1 MIKKKI
7 MIKGTCRGE
16 ISFARLRKAIFLLL
30 TLFLFS
36 PTTLYSQELTT
47 PPPYRG
53 GGQGGEALSLRS
65 CLERG
70 LENNYSLRI
79 TRNEEQVSKNNATLG
94 NAGYLP
100 TLDFSAGY
108 SGSLENTTAKV
119 RDTGETVKQNGI
131 FDQTLNAGVNLNW
144 TLFDGFNITANYQK
158 LKELEQQG
166 ETNTRI
172 AIEDLIASLAA
183 EYYNY
188 VQQKIRLQNFRYA
201 VSLSKERLRI
211 VEERY
216 HIGNFSRL
224 DYQQAKV
231 DFNADSAK
239 YMKQQEL
246 LHTSRIQLNELMA
259 NKDVDQPLTI
269 EDSVIRVKTDLR
281 FGKLW
286 DATLR
291 TNASL
296 LWAEQNNRLAQLDYK
311 KVLSRNY
318 PYLRMNT
325 GYGYTFNKYDV
336 NANSQRG
343 NLGLNFGVTVGFNIF
358 DGNRRREKNN
368 ARIAIKNARL
378 QREQLEQGLK
388 ADLSNLWQA
397 YQNNIEMLNLERQ
410 NLVAAKENHEIAME
424 RYMLG
429 NLSGIEMREAQKS
442 LLDAEERILSAE
454 YDTKLCEISLLQIS
468 GKITRYL
475 E

>member
-70 LENNYSLRI
+70 LENNYFLRI

-158 LKELEQQG
+158 LKELERQG

-188 VQQKIRLQNFRYA
+188 VQQKIRLENFRYA

-281 FGKLW
+281 FGELW